1 MAMKTPGVYIVEK
14 NAFPNSVVEVAT
26 AVPAFIGYT
35 RRADNAGKSLLMK
48 PWRISSM
55 AEYHNYFGLGPDPKF
70 GIAEKTDANAPAAFN
85 AGGKDFVLTQAD
97 GKDGGRF
104 LLYYGMLH
112 FFQNG
117 GGPCYVVSVG
127 DYNGAVEA
135 DKLMAGIEP
144 LVKEQEPTMLV
155 IPDAVLLDAKNCIS
169 VQQAMLQHCGGR
181 MRNRI
186 SILDV
191 WGGHLD
197 RKDPSGDPIEGFR
210 GALGI
215 NFLDFAAAYYPWVN
229 TTVVQ
234 DKDLDYTR
242 IANPDVL
249 VQLLMQDL
257 ALPEQTDDKTPP
269 RIRQQW
275 QAVQDVKKTD
285 DDWKAAITDQVNKS
299 DKSDDEKKKLLDPAA
314 LKVAVETNKSLLNKS
329 LGAMSTLYNTILA
342 EAKNRLNLLPPSAAM
357 AGVYTMVDNTR
368 GVWKAPANVSLNGVV
383 SPAVNISHEDQEDLN
398 VTTQGKSINAI
409 RSFIGEGVLVWGART
424 LDGNSL
430 DWRYINVRRTMI
442 MLEESCRLAA
452 KAMVFEPN
460 VANTWV
466 TIKSMITN
474 FLTGIW
480 KRGGLAGAV
489 PDDAF
494 SVHVGLGETM
504 TPEDILEGI
513 LRVTVLVAISRPAE
527 FIEITFQ
534 QQMQKS

>member
-1 MAMKTPGVYIVEK
+1 MKTPGVYVVEK

-35 RRADNAGKSLLMK
+35 ERADNAGKALANQ

-55 AEYHNYFGLGPDPKF
+55 AEFRRYFGGPPTPQFTIEPTPDK
-70 GIAEKTDANAPAAFN
+70 ATAAFL
-85 AGGKDFVLTQAD
+85 AGDAGYELKQAD
-97 GKDGGRF
+97 GKAGGRF
-104 LLYYGMLH
+104 LLYHSMLH

-127 DYNGAVEA
+127 HYGMDVDGATLA
-135 DKLMAGIEP
+135 GGIEP
-144 LVKEQEPTMLV
+144 LVKEQEPTMV
-155 IPDAVLLDAKNCIS
+155 VVPEAVLLPKVDDCIA
-169 VQQAMLQHCGGR
+169 VQQAALAHCGGR
-181 MRNRI
+181 MRSRI
-186 SILDV
+186 AVLDV
-191 WGGHLD
+191 WGGDRD
-197 RKDPSGDPIEGFR
+197 RKHKDGDVIELFR
-210 GALGI
+210 GKLGV
-215 NFLDFAAAYYPWVN
+215 NYLDFAAAYYPWVH
-229 TTVVQ
+229 TTLVQ
-234 DKDLDYTR
+234 DKDLSYQH
-242 IANPDVL
+242 IANRDKL
-249 VQLLMQDL
+249 IELLKAEL
-257 ALPEQTDDKTPP
+257 SLPEQAGPNTPAK
-269 RIRQQW
+269 IAQQIE
-275 QAVQDVKKTD
+275 AVGDVGKTD
-285 DDWKAAITDQVNKS
+285 DAWAAKIKDEIGKS
-299 DKSDDEKKKLLDPAA
+299 SKTQEEKDKLLEDAA
-314 LKVAVETNKSLLNKS
+314 VKSAVETNKALLNKS
-329 LGAMSTLYNTILA
+329 LAVMSPLFNTIMTELRR
-342 EAKNRLNLLPPSAAM
+342 RLNLMPPAAAM
-357 AGVYTMVDNTR
+357 AGIYTMVDNTR

-383 SPAVNISHEDQEDLN
+383 SPAVNISHEEQEDLN

-466 TIKSMITN
+466 TIKSMISN

-494 SVHVGLGETM
+494 SVHCGLNETM
-504 TPEDILEGI
+504 TPQDILEGI